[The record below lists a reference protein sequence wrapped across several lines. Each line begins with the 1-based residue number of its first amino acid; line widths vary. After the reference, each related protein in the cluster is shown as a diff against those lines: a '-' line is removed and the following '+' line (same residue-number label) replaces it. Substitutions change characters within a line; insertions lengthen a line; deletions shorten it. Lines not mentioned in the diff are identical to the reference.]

1 MAPVEAIKEEKHHHQ
16 SDNDAISL
24 RHERRRIRKM
34 KVIFGVFSVTL
45 LLSLILSWILSH

>member
-1 MAPVEAIKEEKHHHQ
+1 MAPIEAIAEEKHHSHE
-16 SDNDAISL
+16 AINL

-34 KVIFGVFSVTL
+34 KVIFGVFSAAL